1 MSYSERI
8 DVPLFPLPNVVL
20 FPGVALPLHIFEERY
35 KSMINACIDDDAPFG
50 IVLFRGE
57 QETVASIRKVGVLA
71 RVSEVE
77 RLDDGRMNIVTEGEV
92 RFRILK
98 FTSRAPSWR
107 AEVDL
112 MEENPEPDS
121 ELTALAGELGEL
133 YVEAYH
139 TSLELTG
146 EQPGRIE
153 LPTSATELSF
163 VVPYVL
169 DMEADRK
176 QALLEST
183 STRDRL
189 RMLIDYLREAN
200 ERLSA
205 QVRQKRVAET
215 ARGNGDLGHPQEP

>member
-1 MSYSERI
+1 MAYSERI

-50 IVLFRGE
+50 VVLFRGE
-57 QETVASIRKVGVLA
+57 RETVSSIRKVGVLA
-71 RVSEVE
+71 RVSDFD
-77 RLDDGRMNIVTEGEV
+77 RLDDGRMNILTQGEV

-98 FTSRAPSWR
+98 FTSRAPAWR
-107 AEVDL
+107 AEVEL
-112 MEENPEPDS
+112 LEEEPEPDS
-121 ELTALAGELGEL
+121 ALALLASELGEL
-133 YVEAYH
+133 YLKAYQ

-146 EQPGRIE
+146 EQPGRVD

-163 VVPYVL
+163 AVPYVL
-169 DMEADRK
+169 DMEAERK

-189 RMLIDYLREAN
+189 RKLIDYLREAN
-200 ERLSA
+200 ERLSD
-205 QVRQKRVAET
+205 QVRQKRVADT

>member
-1 MSYSERI
+1 MAYSERI
-8 DVPLFPLPNVVL
+8 EVPLFPLPNVVL
-20 FPGVALPLHIFEERY
+20 FPGVSLPLHIFEERY

-50 IVLFRGE
+50 VVLLGGE
-57 QETVASIRKVGVLA
+57 RETVSSIQNVGVLA

-98 FTSRAPSWR
+98 FTSRAPAWR

-112 MEENPEPDS
+112 MEEDPEPDT
-121 ELTALAGELGEL
+121 ELTPLASELGEMYL
-133 YVEAYH
+133 EAYH

-146 EQPGRIE
+146 EQPGRID

-169 DMEADRK
+169 DMEVEKK

-189 RMLIDYLREAN
+189 RTLIGYLREAN

-205 QVRQKRVAET
+205 QVQQKRVAET